1 MVALVAFG
9 IILDD
14 LVFPDGRTALGILGG
29 GGPQTAF
36 GMRLWS
42 PSVGLVAAVNAADVP
57 SVQNWLSDSG
67 IDTGGIHSSDL
78 PTPRA
83 WQLME
88 SDGRRTQLWRV
99 EDLIVKHQLGRSL
112 DKIPPDYRIAH
123 GFHFGIHP
131 DEDDDLAFI
140 QDLRSLGGFI
150 SIEPF
155 KPADRRPT
163 QRQLQAIL
171 SQVDIFSTNLLEGQ
185 SLAGQA
191 SPPELA
197 GRFLDAGAP
206 LVVIRLGPQGSLVA
220 AVEHNRR
227 QQSNTLL
234 QVPAVD
240 VQVIDP
246 VGAGNAYCGGFLAG
260 WVQTQDLVIAGAWGA
275 VAASF
280 LVEQVGV
287 PPITAKRLAQARQRA
302 GDLIPRIAKL
312 PFRSDG

>member
-197 GRFLDAGAP
+197 RRFLDAGAP

-312 PFRSDG
+312 PFRSDR

>member
-197 GRFLDAGAP
+197 RRFLDAGAP

-260 WVQTQDLVIAGAWGA
+260 WVETQDLVIAGAWGA

>member
-197 GRFLDAGAP
+197 RRFLDAGAP

>member
-112 DKIPPDYRIAH
+112 DKIPPDYRIAR

>member
-67 IDTGGIHSSDL
+67 IDTGGIHCSDL

-197 GRFLDAGAP
+197 RRFLDAGAP

>member
-1 MVALVAFG
+1 
-9 IILDD
+9 
-14 LVFPDGRTALGILGG
+14 
-29 GGPQTAF
+29 
-36 GMRLWS
+36 
-42 PSVGLVAAVNAADVP
+42 VAAVNAADVP

-67 IDTGGIHSSDL
+67 IDTDGIHSNDL

-83 WQLME
+83 WQLVE
-88 SDGRRTQLWRV
+88 SDGRRTQVWRV
-99 EDLIVKHQLGRSL
+99 EDIIVNSQLGRSL

-131 DEDDDLAFI
+131 DEPDLAFI
-140 QDLRSLGGFI
+140 QDLRSLRGFI

-191 SPPELA
+191 APPELA
-197 GRFLDAGAP
+197 GRFLDAGAS

-220 AVEHNRR
+220 S

-234 QVPAVD
+234 KVPAVD

-312 PFRSDG
+312 PFRSDR